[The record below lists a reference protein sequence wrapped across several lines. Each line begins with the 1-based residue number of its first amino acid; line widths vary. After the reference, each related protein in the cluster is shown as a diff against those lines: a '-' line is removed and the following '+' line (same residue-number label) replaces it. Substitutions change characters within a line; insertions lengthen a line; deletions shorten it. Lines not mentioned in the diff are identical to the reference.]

1 MPIQV
6 MPDRK
11 WIHRSRNRKPDSFIS
26 AIEPS
31 LERTAVQAVPSL
43 VIFVVEILVV
53 LLVVVQVVV
62 LVVVELVVVEVIV
75 VFVVVILVDV
85 ILIVI
90 IEVIQLVV
98 EVVVLVV
105 LVHFVGVAL
114 REQRDVLVLVP
125 RPSATPRHQ
134 EILRIIPPQNSATGV
149 LLMVVVGRDYSKA
162 FFVSTRFSGRRRR
175 SARVLTMA
183 GPVMPGWEALDGP
196 VALPDNPPADEH
208 PRERPEWHS

>member
-53 LLVVVQVVV
+53 LLVVV
-62 LVVVELVVVEVIV
+62 E
-75 VFVVVILVDV
+75 VVVIIIV
-85 ILIVI
+85 VI

-98 EVVVLVV
+98 EVLVLVV
-105 LVHFVGVAL
+105 LVLTQFVGVVL
-114 REQRDVLVLVP
+114 REQRDVFVLVP
-125 RPSATPRHQ
+125 RPSA
-134 EILRIIPPQNSATGV
+134 
-149 LLMVVVGRDYSKA
+149 K
-162 FFVSTRFSGRRRR
+162 
-175 SARVLTMA
+175 
-183 GPVMPGWEALDGP
+183 
-196 VALPDNPPADEH
+196 
-208 PRERPEWHS
+208 

>member
-11 WIHRSRNRKPDSFIS
+11 WIHRSRNKKPDSFIS
-26 AIEPS
+26 AIDPS

-43 VIFVVEILVV
+43 VVFVVEILVV
-53 LLVVVQVVV
+53 LLVIVEVVVV
-62 LVVVELVVVEVIV
+62 LVVIIIVVVLVVI
-75 VFVVVILVDV
+75 
-85 ILIVI
+85 I

-98 EVVVLVV
+98 EVLVLVV
-105 LVHFVGVAL
+105 LVHFVGVVL

-125 RPSATPRHQ
+125 RASATPRHR

-183 GPVMPGWEALDGP
+183 GPVMPWWEALDGP
-196 VALPDNPPADEH
+196 VALPDNPPADER
-208 PRERPEWHS
+208 PRQR

>member
-43 VIFVVEILVV
+43 VIIII
-53 LLVVVQVVV
+53 V
-62 LVVVELVVVEVIV
+62 LV
-75 VFVVVILVDV
+75 
-85 ILIVI
+85 VI

-98 EVVVLVV
+98 EVLVLVV
-105 LVHFVGVAL
+105 LVLTQFVGVVL

-125 RPSATPRHQ
+125 RPSAKPHHR

-162 FFVSTRFSGRRRR
+162 FFVSTSNFGAAAPLR
-175 SARVLTMA
+175 SRTHDGQA
-183 GPVMPGWEALDGP
+183 GHAAVGGA
-196 VALPDNPPADEH
+196 
-208 PRERPEWHS
+208 

>member
-43 VIFVVEILVV
+43 V
-53 LLVVVQVVV
+53 V
-62 LVVVELVVVEVIV
+62 LV
-75 VFVVVILVDV
+75 
-85 ILIVI
+85 
-90 IEVIQLVV
+90 Q
-98 EVVVLVV
+98 
-105 LVHFVGVAL
+105 FVGVVL

-125 RPSATPRHQ
+125 RPSAKPRHR

-162 FFVSTRFSGRRRR
+162 FFVSTRFSGRRRLSTR
-175 SARVLTMA
+175 VRTVAR
-183 GPVMPGWEALDGP
+183 PVTPRWEALDGP
-196 VALPDNPPADEH
+196 VALPD
-208 PRERPEWHS
+208 

>member
-6 MPDRK
+6 IPDRK

-53 LLVVVQVVV
+53 LLVVVEV
-62 LVVVELVVVEVIV
+62 L
-75 VFVVVILVDV
+75 
-85 ILIVI
+85 
-90 IEVIQLVV
+90 
-98 EVVVLVV
+98 VLVV
-105 LVHFVGVAL
+105 LVLTQFVCVVL

-125 RPSATPRHQ
+125 RPSAKPHHR

-162 FFVSTRFSGRRRR
+162 FFVSTSIFGAAAPLR
-175 SARVLTMA
+175 SRTH
-183 GPVMPGWEALDGP
+183 DG
-196 VALPDNPPADEH
+196 
-208 PRERPEWHS
+208 

>member
-11 WIHRSRNRKPDSFIS
+11 WIHRSRNKKPDSFIS

-31 LERTAVQAVPSL
+31 LERTTVQAVPSL

-53 LLVVVQVVV
+53 QLVVVEVVVV
-62 LVVVELVVVEVIV
+62 LVVVIIV
-75 VFVVVILVDV
+75 
-85 ILIVI
+85 VI

-98 EVVVLVV
+98 EVLVLVV
-105 LVHFVGVAL
+105 LVHFVGIVL

-125 RPSATPRHQ
+125 RPSATPRHR

-175 SARVLTMA
+175 SARVVTSA
-183 GPVMPGWEALDGP
+183 GPVTPRWEALDGP
-196 VALPDNPPADEH
+196 VALPDNPPADER

>member
-31 LERTAVQAVPSL
+31 LERTAVQAIPSL
-43 VIFVVEILVV
+43 VVFVVEILV
-53 LLVVVQVVV
+53 LLVVVQVVG
-62 LVVVELVVVEVIV
+62 IV
-75 VFVVVILVDV
+75 
-85 ILIVI
+85 
-90 IEVIQLVV
+90 
-98 EVVVLVV
+98 
-105 LVHFVGVAL
+105 L

-125 RPSATPRHQ
+125 RPSAKPRHR

-162 FFVSTRFSGRRRR
+162 FFVSTRFSGRRRLSTR
-175 SARVLTMA
+175 VRTVAR
-183 GPVMPGWEALDGP
+183 PVTPRWEALDGP
-196 VALPDNPPADEH
+196 VALPDNPPADER

>member
-11 WIHRSRNRKPDSFIS
+11 WIHRSRNKKPDSFIS

-31 LERTAVQAVPSL
+31 LERTTVQAVPSL
-43 VIFVVEILVV
+43 VIFVVIIIVV
-53 LLVVVQVVV
+53 IQ
-62 LVVVELVVVEVIV
+62 VVVEV
-75 VFVVVILVDV
+75 L
-85 ILIVI
+85 
-90 IEVIQLVV
+90 
-98 EVVVLVV
+98 VLVV
-105 LVHFVGVAL
+105 LVHFVGVVL
-114 REQRDVLVLVP
+114 REQRDVLILVP
-125 RPSATPRHQ
+125 RPSATPRHR

-183 GPVMPGWEALDGP
+183 GPVMPWWEALDGP
-196 VALPDNPPADEH
+196 VALPDNPPADER

>member
-1 MPIQV
+1 

-53 LLVVVQVVV
+53 LLVV
-62 LVVVELVVVEVIV
+62 
-75 VFVVVILVDV
+75 
-85 ILIVI
+85 
-90 IEVIQLVV
+90 IQLVV
-98 EVVVLVV
+98 EVLVLVV
-105 LVHFVGVAL
+105 LVLTQFVGVVL
-114 REQRDVLVLVP
+114 REQRDVFVLVP
-125 RPSATPRHQ
+125 RPSAKPRHRK
-134 EILRIIPPQNSATGV
+134 ILRIIPPQNSATGV

-183 GPVMPGWEALDGP
+183 QVGHAVVGGA
-196 VALPDNPPADEH
+196 
-208 PRERPEWHS
+208 

>member
-1 MPIQV
+1 

-11 WIHRSRNRKPDSFIS
+11 WIHRSRNKKPDSFIS

-62 LVVVELVVVEVIV
+62 IIIVVLVVV
-75 VFVVVILVDV
+75 
-85 ILIVI
+85 

-98 EVVVLVV
+98 EVLVLVV
-105 LVHFVGVAL
+105 LVQFVGVVL
-114 REQRDVLVLVP
+114 RGQRDVLVLVP
-125 RPSATPRHQ
+125 RPSAKPRHR

-162 FFVSTRFSGRRRR
+162 FFVSTRFSGRRRLSTR
-175 SARVLTMA
+175 VRTVAR
-183 GPVMPGWEALDGP
+183 PVTPRWEALDGP
-196 VALPDNPPADEH
+196 VALPDNPPADER

>member
-53 LLVVVQVVV
+53 LLVVVEFVVVQVVV
-62 LVVVELVVVEVIV
+62 LVVVIIIIVLV
-75 VFVVVILVDV
+75 
-85 ILIVI
+85 VI

-98 EVVVLVV
+98 EVLVLVV
-105 LVHFVGVAL
+105 LVLTQFVGVVL

-125 RPSATPRHQ
+125 RPSAKPHHR
-134 EILRIIPPQNSATGV
+134 EILRIIPPQNSGTGV

-162 FFVSTRFSGRRRR
+162 FFVSTSIFGAAAPLR
-175 SARVLTMA
+175 SRTHDGQA
-183 GPVMPGWEALDGP
+183 GHAAVGGA
-196 VALPDNPPADEH
+196 
-208 PRERPEWHS
+208 

>member
-11 WIHRSRNRKPDSFIS
+11 WIHRSRNKKPDSFIS

-31 LERTAVQAVPSL
+31 LERTTVQAVPSL

-53 LLVVVQVVV
+53 LLVVV
-62 LVVVELVVVEVIV
+62 
-75 VFVVVILVDV
+75 
-85 ILIVI
+85 
-90 IEVIQLVV
+90 
-98 EVVVLVV
+98 
-105 LVHFVGVAL
+105 LVHFVGVVL
-114 REQRDVLVLVP
+114 RKQLDVLILVP
-125 RPSATPRHQ
+125 RPSATPRHR

-162 FFVSTRFSGRRRR
+162 FFVSTRFSGRRRL

-183 GPVMPGWEALDGP
+183 RPVTPRWEALDGP
-196 VALPDNPPADEH
+196 VALPDNPPADER

>member
-43 VIFVVEILVV
+43 VIFVIEV
-53 LLVVVQVVV
+53 VVV
-62 LVVVELVVVEVIV
+62 LVVVLVVIIVVIVEVIY
-75 VFVVVILVDV
+75 
-85 ILIVI
+85 
-90 IEVIQLVV
+90 LVV
-98 EVVVLVV
+98 EVLVVVVLVQ
-105 LVHFVGVAL
+105 LVGVVL
-114 REQRDVLVLVP
+114 RDQRDVLVLVP
-125 RPSATPRHQ
+125 RPSTKPRHR

-162 FFVSTRFSGRRRR
+162 FFVSTRFSGRRRL
-175 SARVLTMA
+175 SARVLTVA
-183 GPVMPGWEALDGP
+183 RPVTL
-196 VALPDNPPADEH
+196 
-208 PRERPEWHS
+208 R

>member
-11 WIHRSRNRKPDSFIS
+11 WIHRSRNKKPDSFIS
-26 AIEPS
+26 AIDPS

-43 VIFVVEILVV
+43 VVFVVEV
-53 LLVVVQVVV
+53 VVV
-62 LVVVELVVVEVIV
+62 LVVIIIVVVLVVI
-75 VFVVVILVDV
+75 
-85 ILIVI
+85 I

-98 EVVVLVV
+98 EVLVLVV
-105 LVHFVGVAL
+105 LVHFVGVVL

-125 RPSATPRHQ
+125 RPSATPRHR

-149 LLMVVVGRDYSKA
+149 LLMVVVVRDYSKA

-183 GPVMPGWEALDGP
+183 GPVMPWWEALDGP
-196 VALPDNPPADEH
+196 VALPDNPPADER
-208 PRERPEWHS
+208 PRQRPEWHS

>member
-62 LVVVELVVVEVIV
+62 LVDIIVVVLVV
-75 VFVVVILVDV
+75 
-85 ILIVI
+85 

-98 EVVVLVV
+98 EVLILVV
-105 LVHFVGVAL
+105 LVQFVGVVL

-125 RPSATPRHQ
+125 RPSAKPRHR

-162 FFVSTRFSGRRRR
+162 FFVSTRFSGRRRC
-175 SARVLTMA
+175 SARVRTVA
-183 GPVMPGWEALDGP
+183 RPVTPRWEALDGP
-196 VALPDNPPADEH
+196 VALPDNPPADER

>member
-6 MPDRK
+6 IPDRK

-53 LLVVVQVVV
+53 LLVVVQVV
-62 LVVVELVVVEVIV
+62 L
-75 VFVVVILVDV
+75 
-85 ILIVI
+85 
-90 IEVIQLVV
+90 
-98 EVVVLVV
+98 LVV
-105 LVHFVGVAL
+105 LVHFVGVVL
-114 REQRDVLVLVP
+114 REQREVIVLVP
-125 RPSATPRHQ
+125 RPSAKPRHR

-162 FFVSTRFSGRRRR
+162 FFVSTRFSGRRHS

-183 GPVMPGWEALDGP
+183 RPVT
-196 VALPDNPPADEH
+196 PAVGGA
-208 PRERPEWHS
+208 

>member
-6 MPDRK
+6 IPDRK

-43 VIFVVEILVV
+43 VIFVVELLVV

-62 LVVVELVVVEVIV
+62 VV
-75 VFVVVILVDV
+75 
-85 ILIVI
+85 
-90 IEVIQLVV
+90 
-98 EVVVLVV
+98 
-105 LVHFVGVAL
+105 L

-125 RPSATPRHQ
+125 RPSAKPRHR

-162 FFVSTRFSGRRRR
+162 FF
-175 SARVLTMA
+175 
-183 GPVMPGWEALDGP
+183 
-196 VALPDNPPADEH
+196 
-208 PRERPEWHS
+208 

>member
-43 VIFVVEILVV
+43 VIFV
-53 LLVVVQVVV
+53 Q
-62 LVVVELVVVEVIV
+62 
-75 VFVVVILVDV
+75 
-85 ILIVI
+85 
-90 IEVIQLVV
+90 
-98 EVVVLVV
+98 
-105 LVHFVGVAL
+105 FVGVVL

-125 RPSATPRHQ
+125 RPSAKPRHR

-183 GPVMPGWEALDGP
+183 GPVCRGGRRLTAP
-196 VALPDNPPADEH
+196 
-208 PRERPEWHS
+208 